1 MPEHHIKPSRFDGA
15 MNATIAWLA
24 RRGVSFFG
32 TAELS
37 VVGRKSGEWRRVPV
51 NPLSLDGERYLVSPR
66 GASQWVR
73 NIRAA
78 GGGRL
83 RLGRRTHAFT
93 ATELPEGAEKTEALR
108 AYLDRWGWE
117 VKSFFDGVTA
127 KSSDDELARISPLH
141 PVFRVTVTDGANTD
155 GAATDSAV
163 TAAGAPAAGA

>member
-1 MPEHHIKPSRFDGA
+1 MSEHHIKPSRFDSA
-15 MNATIAWLA
+15 MNATVAWLA

-51 NPLSLDGERYLVSPR
+51 NPLSMNRERYLVSPR

-73 NIRAA
+73 NMRAA

-83 RLGRRTHAFT
+83 QLGRRRQTFT
-93 ATELPEGAEKTEALR
+93 AIELPEGAEKTEALR

-117 VKSFFDGVTA
+117 VKSYFDGVTA

-141 PVFRVTVTDGANTD
+141 PVFRITVTDSAAAND
-155 GAATDSAV
+155 AAAE
-163 TAAGAPAAGA
+163 APAARA

>member
-1 MPEHHIKPSRFDGA
+1 MSEHHIKPSRFDGA
-15 MNATIAWLA
+15 MNATITWLA

-51 NPLSLDGERYLVSPR
+51 NPLSLNGERYLVSPR
-66 GASQWVR
+66 GASQGVR
-73 NIRAA
+73 NMRAA

-83 RLGRRTHAFT
+83 RLGRREHTFI

-141 PVFRVTVTDGANTD
+141 PVFRITTADATVAEP
-155 GAATDSAV
+155 
-163 TAAGAPAAGA
+163 PAARA